1 MDKPS
6 NALESLEE
14 QYLIEKDILTIP
26 PNCCSECLWFYCWA
40 DCCGCVTA
48 LMLQQLLNDDKT
60 DPMSKENGGRCAKVY
75 CCNSCYNFFF
85 PCVLT
90 DSLYKNSQIGIGT
103 GDPAHRALTKY
114 QQQEHAQDIA
124 YKLVVRVAPT
134 MEHINERLRRS
145 RGCCASLYRT
155 GYVIKKNEE
164 NKKNA
169 TNEITEQDG
178 SSPFISS
185 FHHPPGVK
193 EIEFLIQ

>member
-1 MDKPS
+1 
-6 NALESLEE
+6 
-14 QYLIEKDILTIP
+14 
-26 PNCCSECLWFYCWA
+26 
-40 DCCGCVTA
+40 
-48 LMLQQLLNDDKT
+48 
-60 DPMSKENGGRCAKVY
+60 
-75 CCNSCYNFFF
+75 
-85 PCVLT
+85 
-90 DSLYKNSQIGIGT
+90 
-103 GDPAHRALTKY
+103 
-114 QQQEHAQDIA
+114 
-124 YKLVVRVAPT
+124 
-134 MEHINERLRRS
+134 MEHINERLRHR